1 MTKRFRAVTGF
12 FTLLAV
18 VLVSCMQV
26 DMTLPKGPQGP
37 QGPKGDKGLS
47 AYEVWKAEVEK
58 GNVPNWSKD
67 ASQMVDFLKYIQG
80 KNGLDGK
87 SALEIWQDQVAKG
100 DLDDPHNPGQKWPKD
115 KNSQVDFWWFLTG
128 ATGESGQ
135 TPHIGDNGNWFVGTE
150 DTGISAKGKDGV
162 TPTIEIKDGY
172 WVINGVKTDTVAFGK
187 DGKDGIDGQDGK
199 DGIDGQ
205 DGKDGI
211 DGQDGKDGI
220 DGQNGKDGID
230 GQNGKDGIDG
240 QDGQNGKSAFELWQD
255 EVATGNLDD
264 PHHPGQK
271 WPADKNTKAD
281 FWEYLSGNCNCVAH
295 PKVSAV
301 PFFQDDK
308 GNIELVSPLDGSV
321 TFQVLDSK
329 GNPVEGAKVTHLPG
343 VKTPGTE
350 YTTDAEGKFVVGSD
364 ELPWTD
370 SEMERYGSCQVTLP
384 GESEAVESTP
394 TTFVPNQVRAQLMN
408 EGRYTPRRCRATVTW
423 RVDLYLRVYRKNA
436 PGAEWTPIPNY
447 LFDYYKDHKVSVYR
461 THRKTTPRPHRTPLS
476 IAQTKESFRT
486 MPNERFKVISV
497 GVYRFMSQ
505 DNPYGRTAAYSNPI
519 NLSQKQ
525 QMPINE
531 EIYLSAEADKDL
543 YGHAL
548 YWDGTCQLPI
558 YQTAPIIKSLEVTEN
573 GDGTV
578 DLKGVLDFSMMDMTK
593 IIKTEYLRSEMTPR
607 GDFEMLTPEYFSEAD
622 AKDLRMV
629 KVSFYTQ
636 SKQVDNSAKPCS
648 FNDPTFELKGVPA
661 GSTIYLW
668 SIDPNNQHSAGNQ
681 QRFFMDTEVGVLS
694 GSAGSYSVTLK
705 NSDGYS
711 PSYGPIVVTTK
722 P

>member
-1 MTKRFRAVTGF
+1 MAKQFRAVTGF

-26 DMTLPKGPQGP
+26 DITLPKGPQGP
-37 QGPKGDKGLS
+37 QGPQGSPGLS
-47 AYEVWKAEVEK
+47 AYEVWKAEVEQ

-115 KNSQVDFWWFLTG
+115 KNSQADFWWFLTG

-135 TPHIGDNGNWFVGTE
+135 TPHIGDNGNWFIGTE
-150 DTGISAKGKDGV
+150 DTGITAKGKDGV

-172 WVINGVKTDTVAFGK
+172 WVINGEKTDKVAF
-187 DGKDGIDGQDGK
+187 GKDGIDGQDGH
-199 DGIDGQ
+199 
-205 DGKDGI
+205 
-211 DGQDGKDGI
+211 
-220 DGQNGKDGID
+220 
-230 GQNGKDGIDG
+230 DGIDG

-264 PHHPGQK
+264 PHNPGQK
-271 WPADKNTKAD
+271 WPTDKNTKAD
-281 FWEYLSGNCNCVAH
+281 FWEYLSGNCNCVAQ

-301 PFFQDDK
+301 PFYQDDK

-321 TFQVLDSK
+321 TFRVLDSK
-329 GNPVEGAKVTHLPG
+329 GNPVEGAKVSRLPK
-343 VKTPGTE
+343 VKTPNRE
-350 YTTDAEGKFVVGSD
+350 YTTDAEGKFVVESD

-408 EGRYTPRRCRATVTW
+408 EGRYTPRRCRATVSW
-423 RVDLYLRVYRKNA
+423 RVDLYLRIYRKNA
-436 PGAEWTPIPNY
+436 PGAEWTPIPDY

-461 THRKTTPRPHRTPLS
+461 THRKTTARPHRTPLS

-505 DNPYGRTAAYSNPI
+505 GNPYGRTAAYGDPI
-519 NLSQKQ
+519 DLSQTQ

-531 EIYLSAEADKDL
+531 EIYLSAKADKEL
-543 YGHAL
+543 YGYAL
-548 YWDGTCQLPI
+548 YWDGTCQLPV

-578 DLKGVLDFSMMDMTK
+578 DLKGELDFSTMDMTK
-593 IIKTEYLRSEMTPR
+593 IIKTEYLRSEIR
-607 GDFEMLTPEYFSEAD
+607 GRDFEMLTPEYFSEAE
-622 AKDLRMV
+622 AKALRMV

-648 FNDPTFELKGVPA
+648 FNDPTFELKSVPTN
-661 GSTIYLW
+661 STIYLW
-668 SIDPNNQHSAGNQ
+668 SIDPNNQHSGGSQ

-694 GSAGSYSVTLK
+694 GSAGSYSVTL
-705 NSDGYS
+705 NTRDGYS

>member
-1 MTKRFRAVTGF
+1 MTKQFRAVTGL

-26 DMTLPKGPQGP
+26 DITLPKGPQGP
-37 QGPKGDKGLS
+37 QGPQGTPGLS

-115 KNSQVDFWWFLTG
+115 KNSQADFWWFLTG

-135 TPHIGDNGNWFVGTE
+135 TPHIGDNGNWFIGTE
-150 DTGISAKGKDGV
+150 DTGITAKGKDGV

-172 WVINGVKTDTVAFGK
+172 WVINGEKTDKVAF
-187 DGKDGIDGQDGK
+187 GKDGIDGQDGH
-199 DGIDGQ
+199 
-205 DGKDGI
+205 
-211 DGQDGKDGI
+211 
-220 DGQNGKDGID
+220 
-230 GQNGKDGIDG
+230 DGIDG

-264 PHHPGQK
+264 PHNPGQK
-271 WPADKNTKAD
+271 WPTDKNTKAD
-281 FWEYLSGNCNCVAH
+281 FWEYLSGNCNCVAQ

-301 PFFQDDK
+301 PCYQDDK

-321 TFQVLDSK
+321 TFRVLDSK
-329 GNPVEGAKVTHLPG
+329 GNPVEGAKVTNLPG
-343 VKTPGTE
+343 VKTPDKE
-350 YTTDAEGKFVVGSD
+350 YTTDAKGEFVVSPR

-370 SEMERYGSCQVTLP
+370 SELERYGSCRVTLP

-394 TTFVPNQVRAQLMN
+394 TTFVPNRVRAQLMN
-408 EGRYTPRRCRATVTW
+408 EGRYTPRCRAAVSW
-423 RVDLYLRVYRKNA
+423 RLDLYLRVYRKTG
-436 PGAEWTPIPNY
+436 PGGKWMPLPNY
-447 LFDYYKDHKVSVYR
+447 LFDYYKDHKVKFYR
-461 THRKTTPRPHRTPLS
+461 ARSEWDVNPLDPS
-476 IAQTKESFRT
+476 APLLPQTDEDFKEQA
-486 MPNERFKVISV
+486 NEDFYDINL
-497 GVYRFMSQ
+497 GIYRFMRT
-505 DNPYGRTAAYSNPI
+505 DNPYGKVGAYGNPKESTFSGRL
-519 NLSQKQ
+519 NQKKQ
-525 QMPINE
+525 VPIGE
-531 EIYLSAEADKDL
+531 KIYLSARADKKL
-543 YGHAL
+543 YGNYL
-548 YWDGTCQLPI
+548 LWYGTCELPVQ
-558 YQTAPIIKSLEVTEN
+558 QTAPVIKWLEVTEN

-578 DLKGVLDFSMMDMTK
+578 DIKGELDFSGMDMSK
-593 IIKTEYLRSEMTPR
+593 IMKTEFLKSDWLDEYDYERLSADYLSTE
-607 GDFEMLTPEYFSEAD
+607 E

-629 KVSFYTQ
+629 KVVFELQ

-661 GSTIYLW
+661 SSTIYLW
-668 SIDPNNQHSAGNQ
+668 SIDPNKQDSRGYE
-681 QRFFMDTEVGVLS
+681 QRFFMNTKVGVLS
-694 GSAGSYSVTLK
+694 GSSGSYSVTRY
-705 NSDGYS
+705 DGDDYS
-711 PSYGPIVVTTK
+711 PNYDPIVVTVK